1 MPRHERLDF
10 KNAIHYVRVR
20 GADGS
25 QIFFDASSLRSFP
38 YAARQHA
45 PHVLRFEHLLATVCA
60 ECGTVLQ
67 GYCLE
72 PNSGILVLQTAG
84 ATLQTVMGRLSAQ
97 YGRYVRRGGFVGERG
112 VFGARYESKVVA
124 PQYLP
129 HAVRRA
135 HRSPIVNGL
144 CKRRVDYPFSSDRA
158 YSGEIAAPPVDILDV
173 KTALEQKG
181 YSGARGYR
189 EFMDQEETP
198 YVASLFARGSPLDS
212 RIVGDKV
219 FCQQARHMATYAPV
233 PPTREQ
239 LIAAVARLLNRTPA
253 DIYSATHTGVLG
265 RALVASYAL
274 RTGAATLTEMGRW
287 FSSTGATLGHAIRHH
302 RSVAPELFDLD
313 ELPGLEVSSPE

>member
-84 ATLQTVMGRLSAQ
+84 ATLQTVTGRLSAQ

-135 HRSPIVNGL
+135 HRSP
-144 CKRRVDYPFSSDRA
+144 
-158 YSGEIAAPPVDILDV
+158 
-173 KTALEQKG
+173 
-181 YSGARGYR
+181 
-189 EFMDQEETP
+189 
-198 YVASLFARGSPLDS
+198 
-212 RIVGDKV
+212 
-219 FCQQARHMATYAPV
+219 
-233 PPTREQ
+233 
-239 LIAAVARLLNRTPA
+239 
-253 DIYSATHTGVLG
+253 
-265 RALVASYAL
+265 
-274 RTGAATLTEMGRW
+274 
-287 FSSTGATLGHAIRHH
+287 
-302 RSVAPELFDLD
+302 
-313 ELPGLEVSSPE
+313 